1 MQNLNTF
8 IDHTL
13 LKPEATKSQIVQLC
27 KEAKTYNMKAVCVN
41 PHFIATAASEL
52 FGSETKVCTVIGFPL
67 GTNQTE
73 TKVFETEK
81 AIEAG
86 ADEIDMVLNIGEL
99 IDNNLEFVK
108 SDIEAVLKM
117 THKHDKLLKV
127 IFETS
132 KLSNDQIVSAC
143 KICKE
148 LKVDFVKTSTGFGGG
163 GATLEHVKLMRDTV
177 GSEIGVKASGGV
189 RDTETAIKMIEAGA
203 TRIGTSSSLIIL
215 GQQ

>member
-41 PHFIATAASEL
+41 PHFIATAAGEL